1 MCESRQLELMI
12 VMALPGTFPGSTRR
26 LLLCALPAA
35 LCAAAGFALPMA
47 HAQAQ
52 GVVVTTGDLLKST
65 TTDAPAAAPAV
76 PAAAPVKKKKK
87 PAAKNPAEAAVETGT
102 GSNSAASTKTASR
115 GGASPTAMAA
125 ENSIVALVNDEPVTG
140 FELRQ
145 RATMLGG
152 GAVAARAQE
161 NFKALIKSPGT
172 TERLKAILGETIKAN
187 EGKSKE
193 EIIAIFE
200 RRKKDF
206 AMGMQKQAVESAKA
220 SALPGMKK
228 QALDELIDEKL
239 KLQEA
244 KRLNVTVADEEVDR
258 VIAGIAE
265 RNKMTLQKF
274 TEQVGGTLEPMKTR
288 IRSTLSWNDV
298 IRRRFGPQI
307 AVTTKDVDKFVAS
320 ATAGGEDQVELDV
333 QRIIINMPAKLD
345 QAGVAQR
352 VSDAEAIRAK
362 FKDCKSSRSIV
373 TGVAG
378 AKFEEL
384 GKRRP
389 SAFPEPTRSLLLNA
403 KDGEML
409 PPSVGESG
417 VEIWAVC
424 GRTVIKAEEQK
435 RTEAE
440 GELKQ
445 KEFELL
451 AKRHLKDLR
460 QDAHIEYR

>member
-1 MCESRQLELMI
+1 MLLACTAVASLSRTA
-12 VMALPGTFPGSTRR
+12 MAED
-26 LLLCALPAA
+26 A
-35 LCAAAGFALPMA
+35 
-47 HAQAQ
+47 
-52 GVVVTTGDLLKST
+52 VVTTGDLLRAT
-65 TTDAPAAAPAV
+65 TTEGAGKDPAPPSATQPSATQAPAAAK
-76 PAAAPVKKKKK
+76 PVKKKLPAKK
-87 PAAKNPAEAAVETGT
+87 PAEAKGDGKADTKPA
-102 GSNSAASTKTASR
+102 TKTASR
-115 GGASPTAMAA
+115 EGSTSALGS

-140 FELRQ
+140 YELRQ
-145 RATMLGG
+145 RASMLGG
-152 GAVAARAQE
+152 GAVSQRAQE
-161 NFKALIKSPGT
+161 NFKAMIKAPGVT
-172 TERLKAILGETIKAN
+172 DKLKAILGETIKAN
-187 EGKSKE
+187 QGKSKE

-200 RRKKDF
+200 RRKKEF
-206 AMGMQKQAVESAKA
+206 AMSMQKQAVENAKA
-220 SALPGMKK
+220 SALPGLKK

-244 KRLNVTVADEEVDR
+244 KRLNVSVDDAEVDR

-265 RNKMTLQKF
+265 RNKLTLEQF
-274 TEQVGGTLEPMKTR
+274 TQQLGGSLEPMKNR
-288 IRSTLSWNDV
+288 IRSTMSWNDV
-298 IRRRFGPQI
+298 IRRRYGPQI

-320 ATAGGEDQVELDV
+320 ATSAGQDDVELDV
-333 QRIIINMPAKLD
+333 QRVVISMPAKLD

-352 VSDAEAIRAK
+352 VGTAESVRAK
-362 FKDCKSSRSIV
+362 FTDCKTSRQII

-378 AKFEEL
+378 ARVEDL

-389 SAFPEPTRSLLLNA
+389 STIPEPTRSLLLNA

-409 PPSVGESG
+409 PPSVGEAG